1 MDDQDSYAGRWVAKV
16 RGRIV
21 GQGGTPEQALHAA
34 QMSRHKEKPEIS
46 YMSLPFRFSPLLD
59 SIRSALPEV
68 ELYLTGGAVR
78 DLLAGITPNDY
89 DVATSA
95 TPEQVRSCFRRSR
108 IIGRRFQIVHVL
120 MGAETVE
127 VTTFRGHHDQQHLET
142 VVRRAAG
149 RQGAG
154 GAVRGVPPPGVRPD

>member
-59 SIRSALPEV
+59 SIRSALPERV
-68 ELYLTGGAVR
+68 
-78 DLLAGITPNDY
+78 
-89 DVATSA
+89 
-95 TPEQVRSCFRRSR
+95 C
-108 IIGRRFQIVHVL
+108 
-120 MGAETVE
+120 
-127 VTTFRGHHDQQHLET
+127 
-142 VVRRAAG
+142 
-149 RQGAG
+149 
-154 GAVRGVPPPGVRPD
+154 